1 MGRSSPT
8 PLFFVSAHSKGVAGE
23 SFVSAD
29 SKRVISPLFSALRR
43 GLGSEDSKGFIG
55 EFCL

>member
-1 MGRSSPT
+1 VFI
-8 PLFFVSAHSKGVAGE
+8 LKGVAGE

-29 SKRVISPLFSALRR
+29 SKGVISPLFSALRR
-43 GLGSEDSKGFIG
+43 GLGSVDSKWVID

>member
-1 MGRSSPT
+1 VFI
-8 PLFFVSAHSKGVAGE
+8 LKGVAGE

-29 SKRVISPLFSALRR
+29 SKGVIIPLSATLRR
-43 GLGSEDSKGFIG
+43 GLVSADSKEVMD